1 VPNLFRQEDSN
12 RDRAL
17 SASFLL
23 RLHLP
28 VDQSERDMSTLSHT
42 MLQDHEPGAAGE
54 GGARRFAGAAD
65 EDDALGARR

>member
-1 VPNLFRQEDSN
+1 MPNLFRQEDSN

-23 RLHLP
+23 RLYLP
-28 VDQSERDMSTLSHT
+28 VDQSERDMSTLPHE
-42 MLQDHEPGAAGE
+42 MLQDNEPGAAGE

-65 EDDALGARR
+65 EDDALDFR